1 MRTAAVYIHI
11 PFCTKKCGY
20 CDFNAYSGY
29 KDGTKARYVDALCRE
44 IETRAEPSTR
54 VPTVFFGG
62 GTPTNLSA
70 DDLGRI
76 LASVRS
82 AFTVDGDAEVS
93 IEANPSDADDTYLRT
108 LRSYGF
114 NRLSFGVQTFNDR
127 LLKSI
132 DRLHSGEEA
141 RQVVGRAKA
150 AGFDNLS
157 LDLMFALPRQT
168 LGDWDRSLDEA
179 FALDVPHL
187 SMYGLIVEEGTPF
200 YGRQQRGRLPLPSE
214 KTEAA
219 MFARAIERATGSGYH
234 HYEVSNYA
242 RPGYECR
249 HNQVYWRND
258 EYFGFGAGAVSYLDG
273 GRMTNEHRPSRYI
286 DVVNEQGIC
295 VASEE
300 RLSPEEAMG
309 ETVMLALRMRAGLD
323 LDAFARRFGI
333 RAEERYAQQIAHFR
347 AAGML
352 EFVNARLRL
361 TERGLFL
368 ANEVMAAFLA

>member
-1 MRTAAVYIHI
+1 MRTAAVYVHI
-11 PFCTKKCGY
+11 PFCAKKCGY

-29 KDGTKARYVDALCRE
+29 KEGTKARYVDALCRE
-44 IETRAEPSTR
+44 IAARMEPSTR

-76 LASVRS
+76 LAAVRS
-82 AFTVDGDAEVS
+82 AFAVDRDAEVS
-93 IEANPSDADDTYLRT
+93 VEANPSDVSDDYLRT
-108 LRSYGF
+108 LRAHGF

-127 LLKSI
+127 LLRTI

-141 RQVVGRAKA
+141 RQAVALAKE

-168 LGDWDRSLDEA
+168 LGDWDRSMDEA
-179 FALDVPHL
+179 FALHVPHL

-219 MFARAIERATGSGYH
+219 MFARAIERATAAGYR

-242 RPGYECR
+242 RAGYACR
-249 HNQVYWRND
+249 HNQVYWRNG

-273 GRMTNEHRPSRYI
+273 ARTTNERRPSRYI
-286 DVVNEQGIC
+286 EVVGERITC
-295 VASEE
+295 TAAEE
-300 RLSPEEAMG
+300 RLSPEETMG
-309 ETVMLALRMRAGLD
+309 ETVMLALRMRDGLD
-323 LDAFARRFGI
+323 LEAYARRFGV
-333 RAEERYAQQIAHFR
+333 RAEQHYGDPIARFR
-347 AAGML
+347 DLGML
-352 EFVNARLRL
+352 ESADDHLRL

-368 ANEVMAAFLA
+368 ANEVMAAFLE

>member
-1 MRTAAVYIHI
+1 MRTVAVYVHI

-29 KDGTKARYVDALCRE
+29 KDGTKARYMDALCRE
-44 IETRAEPSTR
+44 IVARAEPLAH
-54 VPTVFFGG
+54 VPTIFFGG

-76 LASVRS
+76 LDAVRA
-82 AFTVDGDAEVS
+82 AFAVDADAEVS
-93 IEANPSDADDTYLRT
+93 VEANPSDADEAYLGA
-108 LRSYGF
+108 LRKHGF

-127 LLKSI
+127 LLRTI

-141 RQVVGRAKA
+141 RQAVARAKA
-150 AGFDNLS
+150 AGFENLS

-179 FALDVPHL
+179 FSLDVPHL
-187 SMYGLIVEEGTPF
+187 SMYALVVEEGTPF
-200 YGRQQRGRLPLPSE
+200 YGRQKRGRLSLPSE

-219 MFARAIERATGSGYH
+219 MFARAIERATAAGYR

-249 HNQVYWRND
+249 HNQVYWRNE
-258 EYFGFGAGAVSYLDG
+258 EYFGFGAGAVSYLNG
-273 GRMTNEHRPSRYI
+273 ARTTNVRRPSRYI
-286 DVVNEQGIC
+286 EIVNGQGNRTD
-295 VASEE
+295 AEE
-300 RLSPEEAMG
+300 RLSPEETMG

-333 RAEERYAQQIAHFR
+333 RAEDRYTEQIARFR
-347 AAGML
+347 DAGML
-352 EFVNARLRL
+352 ELCDGRLCL
-361 TERGLFL
+361 NPRGLFL